1 MLFFT
6 VFVLFGTWVLS
17 ISQGSFPEAGWLALS
32 VVGVPCLLLYAIGIF
47 LWISGRRNKA
57 VDKVGGLLLS
67 ASFFFPGILLLVI
80 VVFFST
86 RLWELQESVRIS
98 YWWLSICFGGIAL
111 GLMGVAVIIWK
122 RTKARTR
129 TVTMGCP
136 YCGYYVPGDFDSC
149 PHCGKKIR

>member
-17 ISQGSFPEAGWLALS
+17 ISRGSFPEAGWLALS

-47 LWISGRRNKA
+47 LWIPKRRNKA
-57 VDKVGGLLLS
+57 VDKMGGLLLS
-67 ASFFFPGILLLVI
+67 ASFFFPGILLLII

-86 RLWELQESVRIS
+86 RPWELHESVRIS
-98 YWWLSICFGGIAL
+98 YWWLNICFGGIAL

-122 RTKARTR
+122 RTKARTAA
-129 TVTMGCP
+129 TMGCP
-136 YCGYYVPGDFDSC
+136 YCGYYVPEDFDSC
-149 PHCGKKIR
+149 LHCGKKIR